1 MSVALLKLKMLCS
14 VQLSV
19 ILSGFSTET
28 IGAAHSAT
36 STGSKVPSDTK
47 RFNSFSTLSRKK
59 YGTEHSLQYLGVAE
73 GSTMIFALKPVRVPR
88 PS

>member
-1 MSVALLKLKMLCS
+1 MHTL
-14 VQLSV
+14 

-36 STGSKVPSDTK
+36 STGSKVPSSTK
-47 RFNSFSTLSRKK
+47 WFNSFSTLSHKK
-59 YGTEHSLQYLGVAE
+59 YRTERGFQYLGVAE
-73 GSTMIFALKPVRVPR
+73 GSTISFALKPVRVPR